1 MAWVTGVLLAVMTV
15 VGLPFKYIFD
25 GSAAWYSIGW
35 ILHGWF
41 FIIYVVAAID
51 ICFRMKYSLG
61 RTLLV
66 VLAGT
71 IPFASFFADHIVAR
85 TVHAR
90 LAGEPGQTS

>member
-1 MAWVTGVLLAVMTV
+1 MAWVTGILLAVMTV
-15 VGLPFKYIFD
+15 IGLPFKYIFD

-35 ILHGWF
+35 ILHGWL
-41 FIIYVVAAID
+41 FIVYVVTAVD

-61 RTLLV
+61 RTVLV

-71 IPFASFFADHIVAR
+71 IPFASFFADHFVAR

-90 LAGEPGQTS
+90 LAEAPDTV